1 MSKRLLVPFIF
12 IFNFSANAYWQQKL
26 NYTINVELIDSKH
39 TLKAYEK
46 VTYVN
51 NSPDTLKEMY
61 FHLWP
66 NAYQAGTPLDKQL
79 QEDGNTKL
87 YFGDDKYIGSFII
100 AFTCNIFPTPLI
112 INTIIDYIIFFI
124 RKCRR
129 QFVIVTITIIIITI
143 IIIISIISIIIIF

>member
-87 YFGDDKYIGSFII
+87 YFGDDKYIGRLDSTQFKVNGISVLLKKHPLGKEV
-100 AFTCNIFPTPLI
+100 AFT
-112 INTIIDYIIFFI
+112 
-124 RKCRR
+124 
-129 QFVIVTITIIIITI
+129 
-143 IIIISIISIIIIF
+143 